1 MRKRSKIFCVMG
13 VMFLQALVMGMPGAM
28 AIEENQ
34 SKVIVE
40 RCDAIKED
48 LKKVQKEDARV
59 RVYLGGY
66 YETIVTKFIIPLNV
80 RLVENNLSSA
90 GLVENQ
96 NDFVEARTVFANDF
110 ISYQQV
116 LEDLVGM
123 DCKDD
128 PSRFYDKLKITQQ
141 KRKVMSQ
148 DVLKIRSLISEHIK
162 LVDNLKG
169 RL

>member
-1 MRKRSKIFCVMG
+1 MRKRSQIFWVI
-13 VMFLQALVMGMPGAM
+13 VVLFLHVFVLGMPSAM
-28 AIEENQ
+28 AIDEKQ
-34 SKVIVE
+34 SNAIAE
-40 RCDAIKED
+40 RCDTIKDD
-48 LKKVQKEDARV
+48 LKKVQKEDSRV

-110 ISYQQV
+110 ISYQQA
-116 LEDLVGM
+116 LEELVGM
-123 DCKDD
+123 DCKDNPGD
-128 PSRFYDKLKITQQ
+128 FYDKLKMTRQ

-148 DVLKIRSLISEHIK
+148 DVLKIRSLISEHTK
-162 LVDNLKG
+162 LVNNLKG